1 MLKFIQYISHHKQF
15 NIYYVFILRK
25 TSKIGIILVA
35 INLLACGHQP
45 DFKDITHLAESGDA
59 GAQAKLGELYVE
71 GQVVPQDY
79 KRPLNGIA
87 KLLIKEMQRHRIIW
101 EQCMLLDKGRAKL

>member
-1 MLKFIQYISHHKQF
+1 MF
-15 NIYYVFILRK
+15 FILRK
-25 TSKIGIILVA
+25 KLQKIGIILVA

-79 KRPLNGIA
+79 KKAFEWYSKAANQGNAEAQNNLGA
-87 KLLIKEMQRHRIIW
+87 M
-101 EQCMLLDKGRAKL
+101 